1 MDNAILSQ
9 ANRIA
14 NFDPD
19 IAQNILAWNILNC
32 ESASAKGKTLSIG
45 EQVNFMKHRAGE
57 YRSGIRRDFGHGRYH
72 ANEDVH
78 NKKLYFSGE
87 VEIYHLQYEDEA
99 DHEESPHDGKGEI
112 TSFTSVKDVEASCIF
127 QVDFEQ
133 FLARLSNIERNIF
146 LMRLEGYTIS
156 VIAKDLMLD
165 VTTIRQWLTMLGR
178 RYILWFGINGPE
190 RFGLA

>member
-1 MDNAILSQ
+1 MNPIILSQ

-32 ESASAKGKTLSIG
+32 ESANAKGKTLSIG

-112 TSFTSVKDVEASCIF
+112 TSFTSVKDVEAAVIF
-127 QVDFEQ
+127 HVDLEK
-133 FLARLSNIERNIF
+133 FLSLLSNEEQTIF
-146 LMRLEGYTIS
+146 LKRLEGFTLKE
-156 VIAKDLMLD
+156 IAGACKLD
-165 VTTIRQWLTMLGR
+165 VDAVRKWLTKLHGK
-178 RYILWFGINGPE
+178 YIHWFGI
-190 RFGLA
+190 GLA

>member
-1 MDNAILSQ
+1 MENVIISQ

-14 NFDPD
+14 NGDPD
-19 IAQNILAWNILNC
+19 IMQNIVACNFQNC
-32 ESASAKGKTLSIG
+32 NGALAKGKKLSIG

-78 NKKLYFSGE
+78 CKKLYYAGE
-87 VEIYHLQYEDEA
+87 VEIHHFQYHDESENEEDVNN
-99 DHEESPHDGKGEI
+99 GKGEI

-133 FLARLSNIERNIF
+133 FLGRLSNIERNIF
-146 LMRLEGYTIS
+146 LMRLEGYSIS
-156 VIAKDLMLD
+156 EIAKDLMLD
-165 VTTIRQWLTMLGR
+165 VTTIRRWLTMLGR
-178 RYILWFGINGPE
+178 RYVHWFGINGPE